1 MIHRSQ
7 FNTFFVILLKLPLPL
22 HHVSREEVKKNT
34 SRDTQKHP
42 LAKVRINPT
51 TMAAIPPE
59 WSRDLLLTPYQ
70 ATRGGGSPR
79 QMVHRSG
86 EVEKLF
92 PFCSISLP
100 GSHRRRMKNARRDMR
115 THTPALVEGIGHS

>member
-1 MIHRSQ
+1 
-7 FNTFFVILLKLPLPL
+7 
-22 HHVSREEVKKNT
+22 VKKKT

-42 LAKVRINPT
+42 LAKVRTNPT

-79 QMVHRSG
+79 RMVHCSG
-86 EVEKLF
+86 EVEKPF
-92 PFCSISLP
+92 SFCSISLP

-115 THTPALVEGIGHS
+115 THTPALVEGIAEE